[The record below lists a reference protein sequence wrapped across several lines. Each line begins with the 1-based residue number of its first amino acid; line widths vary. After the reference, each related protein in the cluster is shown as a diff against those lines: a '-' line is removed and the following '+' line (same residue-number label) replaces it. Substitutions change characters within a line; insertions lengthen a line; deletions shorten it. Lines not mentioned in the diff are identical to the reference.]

1 MREFKR
7 AWTREGRITRV
18 ILRTVGAGLLAAVA
32 FVSLRAA
39 WGMYDK
45 LLEATDR
52 EHLAQAQ
59 LQTLRTQKD
68 TIDTQLAL
76 LSSSRGVEAQVRDRY
91 GVVRPGEGEIQ
102 ILAAPEAVGTAPA
115 KPEGFWS
122 RLWQALFVW

>member
-18 ILRTVGAGLLAAVA
+18 ILRTVGVGLLAAVA
-32 FVSLRAA
+32 FMSLRAA

-52 EHLAQAQ
+52 ERLAQAE
-59 LQTLRTQKD
+59 LQTLRTQKN

-102 ILAAPEAVGTAPA
+102 ILAAPEAVDATPA
-115 KPEGFWS
+115 KPDGFWS